1 MILAHLA
8 DLHLGFSAYERHDR
22 GQNVREADV
31 AEVFMRAVE
40 EVSRLNPDVVL
51 VAGDVFDRPDPPS
64 GALVTFARGLE
75 ALRVALPQIPVL
87 VVAGPRDTPTS
98 PGDPGVLAALDTVP
112 SVEAAATTPR
122 SVYVGGGVLHVH
134 LLPHRAALLEPA
146 VLPAPDPA
154 AHWNVLVTHAC
165 SGRGGPGASPGDVSG
180 GGGPWI
186 DPNVWDYVAL
196 GGEHVQR
203 APLPHVRWAGSLERV
218 GWRPWEEALE
228 EKGFFTYDLSERR
241 ATFHAVPVRAVVSL
255 APIRVEPGD
264 PNRLRRRVREV
275 TDEVPG
281 GIDGK
286 VVLVRVQGAAP
297 SDLAGLTEDLLPGL
311 RNRAL
316 HLSAVLEDATRSRV
330 PRTPAE
336 ELRPRL
342 TELLEDEGVAQEQA
356 LGRAASLLGE
366 TQIEATAR

>member
-8 DLHLGFSAYERHDR
+8 DLHLGFSAYERYER

-31 AEVFMRAVE
+31 ADVFMKAVE
-40 EVSRLNPDVVL
+40 EVSRLAPDVVL
-51 VAGDVFDRPDPPS
+51 VAGDVFDRPDPHS
-64 GALVTFARGLE
+64 GALVTFAQGIE
-75 ALRVALPQIPVL
+75 ALRVALPKIPVL
-87 VVAGPRDTPTS
+87 VVAGPRDTPTR

-112 SVEAAATTPR
+112 GVEAVATSPR
-122 SVYVGGGVLHVH
+122 SVYLGDRDLHVH
-134 LLPHRAALLEPA
+134 LLPHRA
-146 VLPAPDPA
+146 VLGGSAPPPTPDPGA
-154 AHWNVLVTHAC
+154 RWNVLVTHARLERE
-165 SGRGGPGASPGDVSG
+165 GIDPFPDDLPG
-180 GGGPWI
+180 GGGPHI
-186 DPNVWDYVAL
+186 DPTAWDYIAL
-196 GGEHVQR
+196 GGEHAQR
-203 APLPHVRWAGSLERV
+203 APFPHVRWAGSLERV

-228 EKGFFTYDLSERR
+228 EKGFFTYDLSAQK
-241 ATFHAVPVRAVVSL
+241 ATFHPVPVRAVVSL

-297 SDLAGLTEDLLPGL
+297 TDLAGLTEDLLPGL
-311 RNRAL
+311 RSRAL
-316 HLSAVLEDATRSRV
+316 HLSAVLEDTTRSH
-330 PRTPAE
+330 RTPAE

-342 TELLEDEGVAQEQA
+342 TELLEDEGVAPDQA

-366 TQIEATAR
+366 TQVEATTR

>member
-1 MILAHLA
+1 MIIAHLA

-31 AEVFMRAVE
+31 ADVFMRAVE
-40 EVSRLNPDVVL
+40 EVSRLSPDVVL

-75 ALRVALPQIPVL
+75 ALRVALPQIPVM
-87 VVAGPRDTPTS
+87 VVAGPRDTPTR

-112 SVEAAATTPR
+112 GVEAVATSSR
-122 SVYVGGGVLHVH
+122 SVYVGGRELHVH
-134 LLPHRAALLEPA
+134 LLPHRVALAAPG
-146 VLPAPDPA
+146 VPPVPDPTA
-154 AHWNVLVTHAC
+154 RWNVLVTHAR
-165 SGRGGPGASPGDVSG
+165 SERGGLGSPPGDVPGRGGPR
-180 GGGPWI
+180 I
-186 DPNVWDYVAL
+186 DPNVWDYIAL

-203 APLPHVRWAGSLERV
+203 APFPHVRWAGSLERV

-228 EKGFFTYDLSERR
+228 EKGFFTYDLSEQR
-241 ATFHAVPVRAVVSL
+241 ATFHSVPVRAMVSL
-255 APIRVEPGD
+255 APIRVAPGD
-264 PNRLRRRVREV
+264 PNLLKRRVREV

-311 RNRAL
+311 RSRAL
-316 HLSAVLEDATRSRV
+316 HLSAVLEDATRS

-342 TELLEDEGVAQEQA
+342 TELLEDEGVAPEQA

-366 TQIEATAR
+366 TQIEATAQ